1 MSEFFLELF
10 SEEITS
16 SLQKNLR
23 KDLLDE
29 FNKLFDER
37 FISFKKSAS
46 YSTPNRAIILFEGLK
61 NQVFLKSEEIKGQ
74 NIEDIEISDR
84 AKIIQPVFQDPYST
98 LNPIHTIGY
107 IVSRPL
113 TINENKSESEVK
125 EEVIKIL
132 RLVGLSEEYYNRF
145 PNQLSGGQR
154 QRVAIARAIIL
165 KPQILICD
173 EPTSALDVTIQS
185 QILDLLNDL
194 KTKLNITIILISHD
208 ISVVKYFSDRI
219 IVMYN
224 GEIIEIGG
232 SYRLPEIINE
242 TGLSLVEIGTT
253 NKTRLSDYKKALE
266 KYPNSLILK
275 VHRSNFSISGFTEDV
290 SISELAEL
298 KNKYDVFLLHD
309 LGSGLVIDK
318 KFLEVNNVNIFR
330 DEPFVQDSLSDGS
343 DLVMFSGDKLF
354 GSVQSGM
361 IAGNERLVK
370 EIKNYSLFRTYRC
383 SPITLFEL
391 QETAVKYVNKK
402 EKEIP
407 FWNLITVPYSSLEE
421 RCKNIAKS
429 ISFSTTI
436 EKGKSV
442 IGGGTLPSVTLE
454 SPILLIEYEKTG
466 DIINQLIKNDIPI
479 VPRIIKDRVCLDLRS
494 VFNDQDA
501 AIVQALNNT

>member
-1 MSEFFLELF
+1 MNPVSVNELTESVNSNLPRDVKSHIAKNILTKEKDSETAKNIFAELINDLSLKTQKEVINATGTLLHTNLGRSPNKISYPGTYTNIEYDLTTLSRGKRNEYLTVLMNNLIG
-10 SEEITS
+10 SEDIIFVNNNAS
-16 SLQKNLR
+16 SLFVSLKAIS
-23 KDLLDE
+23 
-29 FNKLFDER
+29 KLH
-37 FISFKKSAS
+37 
-46 YSTPNRAIILFEGLK
+46 
-61 NQVFLKSEEIKGQ
+61 
-74 NIEDIEISDR
+74 NIESVIISR
-84 AKIIQPVFQDPYST
+84 
-98 LNPIHTIGY
+98 
-107 IVSRPL
+107 
-113 TINENKSESEVK
+113 
-125 EEVIKIL
+125 
-132 RLVGLSEEYYNRF
+132 
-145 PNQLSGGQR
+145 
-154 QRVAIARAIIL
+154 
-165 KPQILICD
+165 
-173 EPTSALDVTIQS
+173 
-185 QILDLLNDL
+185 
-194 KTKLNITIILISHD
+194 
-208 ISVVKYFSDRI
+208 
-219 IVMYN
+219 

-361 IAGNERLVK
+361 IAGNEGLVK
-370 EIKNYSLFRTYRC
+370 EIKNFSLFRTYRC

-391 QETAVKYVNKK
+391 QETAVKYLNKK

-407 FWNLITVPYSSLEE
+407 FWNLITEPYSSLEE
-421 RCKNIAKS
+421 RCRNIAKS

-466 DIINQLIKNDIPI
+466 NIINQLIKNDIPI

>member
-1 MSEFFLELF
+1 MNPVSVNELTESVNSNLPRDVKSHIAKNILTKEKDSETAKNIFAKLINDLSLKTQKEVINATGTLLHTNLGRSPNKISYPGTYTNIEYDLTTLSRGKRNEYLSVLMNNLIG
-10 SEEITS
+10 SEDIIFVNNNAS
-16 SLQKNLR
+16 SLFVSLKAIS
-23 KDLLDE
+23 
-29 FNKLFDER
+29 KLH
-37 FISFKKSAS
+37 
-46 YSTPNRAIILFEGLK
+46 
-61 NQVFLKSEEIKGQ
+61 
-74 NIEDIEISDR
+74 NIESVIISR
-84 AKIIQPVFQDPYST
+84 
-98 LNPIHTIGY
+98 
-107 IVSRPL
+107 
-113 TINENKSESEVK
+113 
-125 EEVIKIL
+125 
-132 RLVGLSEEYYNRF
+132 
-145 PNQLSGGQR
+145 
-154 QRVAIARAIIL
+154 
-165 KPQILICD
+165 
-173 EPTSALDVTIQS
+173 
-185 QILDLLNDL
+185 
-194 KTKLNITIILISHD
+194 
-208 ISVVKYFSDRI
+208 
-219 IVMYN
+219 

-318 KFLEVNNVNIFR
+318 KFLEINNVNIFR

-391 QETAVKYVNKK
+391 QETAVKYLNKK

-407 FWNLITVPYSSLEE
+407 FWNLITEPYSSLEE

-454 SPILLIEYEKTG
+454 SPILLIKKEKTG
-466 DIINQLIKNDIPI
+466 NIINQLIKNDTPI